1 MSFYYTWENIRK
13 SYINNEFKISDL
25 TRKKEF
31 ELPDGYI
38 LYQQIKPKKYS
49 SRKYVPHCF

>member
-1 MSFYYTWENIRK
+1 MSIYYTWENIRK
-13 SYINNEFKISDL
+13 SYKNNEFKISDL

-38 LYQQIKPKKYS
+38 LYERFKIILNTSLKTRGS
-49 SRKYVPHCF
+49 H